1 MTYRRIQRN
10 EKNLENLIAF
20 SAREISVKDRIYFCK
35 IFETALADRGE
46 YHHRFNKS
54 KERTK
59 EIYLIFFFEG
69 GKDKVLKL

>member
-46 YHHRFNKS
+46 YHRFNKS